1 LCRCTRA
8 PRPAVERIAILPF
21 ENLTGDP
28 AFDWIRDAGPAIL
41 TEEIAGAP
49 HTFALRT
56 PTISEATLAGASR
69 FLHCGVSR
77 NFKGSG
83 ESLHFEIAIED
94 AARHK
99 IVSATVLD
107 GSALFAADALARIL
121 DPAAQPFS
129 SRNSEA
135 IAAWGRGD
143 FERAVALDP
152 DFGTAWNG
160 WVQMLARSGQPDEAL
175 LTAEKAL
182 GRASLRSPLN
192 KAQLQLEAASLQKD
206 EPARVTALNQLAAM
220 APTDIGTALA
230 LAEVE
235 QRLRNFAKS
244 AEWYRRILT
253 MEPGNTAALN
263 GLGYAEGEAG
273 HAETAT
279 QILQQYA
286 REPNQANNALDS
298 LGEIYFMNGR
308 FAEAENY
315 FSQAAARDPNFLDG
329 APVMK
334 AAYAHWFAPAH
345 DQAGADAIMR
355 RYLDN
360 RAQRGDPTVV
370 WRESVWLYATGRA
383 KEAIA
388 RLTSAPPEQKAT
400 IERQLLVWRGD
411 VKPPTDLIQL
421 KKIYEGTNPAADGL
435 IRTIYA
441 ATLLNA
447 GKSDEARGLLQR
459 WPLPESAG
467 DPMLQSLVFPEF
479 LELRQKLGIH

>member
-1 LCRCTRA
+1 MAGCART
-8 PRPAVERIAILPF
+8 PQKTVERIAILPF

-49 HTFALRT
+49 HTFAVRT
-56 PTISEATLAGASR
+56 PTLSEATLTGASR
-69 FLHCGVSR
+69 FLHCTVSR
-77 NFKGSG
+77 NLKGNAP
-83 ESLHFEIAIED
+83 SLHFEIAIED
-94 AARHK
+94 SARHK
-99 IVSATVLD
+99 IVSTAALD
-107 GSALFAADALARIL
+107 GSVSLAADALARTL

-129 SRNSEA
+129 TRNPDA

-160 WVQMLARSGQPDEAL
+160 WVQTLARSGQPDEAL
-175 LTAEKAL
+175 MVAEKAL

-206 EPARVTALNQLAAM
+206 EPARVAALNQLAVL

-244 AEWYRRILT
+244 AVWYRRVLA
-253 MEPGNTAALN
+253 MDPGNTAALN

-273 HAETAT
+273 HLDIAA
-279 QILQQYA
+279 QVLQQYA
-286 REPNQANNALDS
+286 RLPNQANNALDS

-345 DQAGADAIMR
+345 DQAGADAILR
-355 RYLDN
+355 RYLEN
-360 RAQRGDPTVV
+360 RAQHGDPAVI
-370 WRESVWLYATGRA
+370 WRESTWLYATGRA
-383 KEAIA
+383 KEAVA
-388 RLTSAPPEQKAT
+388 RLTSASPDQKAT
-400 IERQLLVWRGD
+400 IDRQLLVWRGE
-411 VKPPTDLIQL
+411 VKPPTDLVQL
-421 KKIYEGTNPAADGL
+421 KRVYESTNPAADGL
-435 IRTIYA
+435 IRIIYA
-441 ATLLNA
+441 GTLLNA
-447 GKSDEARGLLQR
+447 GQPDEARALLQR

-467 DPMLQSLVFPEF
+467 DPLLQSLVFPEF
-479 LELRQKLGIH
+479 LELRQKLGIR